1 MIELLRPR
9 FAFAAFAVVSSVAC
23 GVRSVPDA
31 PAGSPP
37 VTPPRGPASTVIAP
51 PPAAALFPAE
61 PIQPIVAPF
70 SMPKLERPRFPPEVV
85 DVRSFGAVSDG
96 VSKNTEA
103 FRLAIAALIEKGGGT
118 LHVPAGRWVT
128 GPIHLASN
136 VHLHVSEGAELSFS
150 QDFAD
155 YLPVVFSRWE
165 GLELM
170 NYSPLVYAKDCENV
184 AITGKGKLD
193 GRGQAWWPWKQTQKK
208 AAKRLYDLASAG
220 TPPEQRVFGTEG
232 DLRPSFIQ
240 TVGCKNVL
248 VEGITIT
255 SGPMW
260 TIHPVYSENVIVR
273 RVSVITNGPNNDGL
287 NPDSSKNV
295 LVEDSFFSTGDDC
308 VVVKSGLNEDGWRV
322 GRPSENIVVR
332 RLRGE
337 RGHGGV
343 VIGSEMS
350 GGVRNVFVDDCE
362 FAGTDR
368 GLRIKSMR
376 GRGGVVENVYY
387 QNVRHLDL
395 RQLDV
400 EVTTFYAS
408 STLVPLTERPP
419 LIRGVHV
426 KNVTGNGGKTALEIV
441 GLPEQPIRGV
451 TFEDVSFASEAG
463 VRIVD
468 AEDVRFTNATITPK
482 TGSAFR
488 VENTRKLTLERTCRV
503 PPSECVEQS
512 GDRNA
517 EIRIDGVPLSARG
530 SKRKTPTASQVPPA
544 VKPAAGEAP

>member
-1 MIELLRPR
+1 MNESKTLRR
-9 FAFAAFAVVSSVAC
+9 LFALAFAVFAAC
-23 GVRSVPDA
+23 ASPPPPESAA
-31 PAGSPP
+31 PA
-37 VTPPRGPASTVIAP
+37 
-51 PPAAALFPAE
+51 PPATAAPVPAPLLPAGEPLLSNE
-61 PIQPIVAPF
+61 PIQPISAPF
-70 SMPKLERPRFPPEVV
+70 PMPALERPRFPPGVW
-85 DVRSFGAVSDG
+85 DVRAFGAVSDG
-96 VSKNTEA
+96 VTKNTEA
-103 FRLAIAALIEKGGGT
+103 FRKAIAAAVAKGGGT
-118 LHVPAGRWVT
+118 VLVPAGRWVT

-136 VHLHVSEGAELSFS
+136 VNLHVAEGAEILFS

-193 GRGQAWWPWKQTQKK
+193 GRGQAWWPWKKTQKD
-208 AAKRLYDLASAG
+208 AAKRLYDMASAG
-220 TPPEQRVFGTEG
+220 TPPEKRVFGSEG

-248 VEGITIT
+248 VEGVTIT

-273 RVSVITNGPNNDGL
+273 RVTVLTDGPNNDGL

-308 VVVKSGLNEDGWRV
+308 VVIKSGLNEDGWRV

-332 RLRGE
+332 RLRGQ

-362 FAGTDR
+362 FVGTDR

-387 QNVRHLDL
+387 QNVKHLDL
-395 RQLDV
+395 RLLDV
-400 EVTTFYAS
+400 EMTTFYAS
-408 STLVPLTERPP
+408 STLVPLTQKPP
-419 LIRGVHV
+419 TIRNVHV
-426 KNVTGNGGKTALEIV
+426 KNVTGNGGKTAAEIV
-441 GLPEQPIRGV
+441 GLPELPIEDV
-451 TFEDVSFASEAG
+451 TFDDVSIASETG
-463 VRIVD
+463 VRCTD
-468 AEDVRFTNATITPK
+468 AENVRFTNTRIAPK

-488 VENTRKLTLERTCRV
+488 LENARKVTLERSCAGPV
-503 PPSECVEQS
+503 NQCVELA
-512 GDRNA
+512 GDRTA
-517 EIRIDGVPLSARG
+517 DVRVDGAAFG
-530 SKRKTPTASQVPPA
+530 TKPPA
-544 VKPAAGEAP
+544 AAPPAKKPIPRAASSAASAAPPP